1 MSKQRKIDYLTDE
14 RRLDRR
20 PVADFHVT
28 GGAVGGVGQIEH
40 RYVEHDLLT
49 VGGLDAPLTQLAVW
63 PMRPGVIVIIAA
75 AAIVMCRAC
84 GAGPSGR
91 SRRRT
96 KRALRLLQR
105 AAAACAP
112 AIRTGMKKQRT
123 KQQKLLFAFC
133 SANIHRS
140 VSPAGNRQPIPRD
153 PLPAVSDK

>member
-112 AIRTGMKKQRT
+112 AIRTGMKKTTNKTAETPIRILLGQHSSFCFACRQPAADPQR
-123 KQQKLLFAFC
+123 
-133 SANIHRS
+133 
-140 VSPAGNRQPIPRD
+140 SPAGSER
-153 PLPAVSDK
+153 